1 MNCLS
6 GVVVD
11 TSDELVSSI
20 TQVVNQFLNGKCPK
34 ILGEYFASAPLT
46 MLVKLGG
53 GIRLIVVGTVWR
65 CLVSKVSVVVIGHS
79 SDGYLNDLQYG
90 VGVSGRGEAILH
102 HIVTASGPGFGKM
115 GVEAYHLTLRIRG
128 AWHLLIPYNTS
139 LRIIQHES
147 KKKREE
153 EMKVLER
160 ETRERVEREYRKGN
174 EKDILKWTLAYLF
187 QRGKVNELPVRLNI
201 LRLTISPEA
210 CSFMLCD
217 LDFEPLSLSLSSL
230 PSCDLVS
237 LTNILILCLI
247 LKASNQS

>member
-34 ILGEYFASAPLT
+34 ILGEYFARAPLT
-46 MLVKLGG
+46 MLVKSGG
-53 GIRLIVVGTVWR
+53 GIHPIVVGIVWR

-79 SDGYLNDLQYG
+79 LDGYLNDLQYG

-115 GVEAYHLTLRIRG
+115 GVEACHLTLRIR
-128 AWHLLIPYNTS
+128 
-139 LRIIQHES
+139 
-147 KKKREE
+147 
-153 EMKVLER
+153 
-160 ETRERVEREYRKGN
+160 
-174 EKDILKWTLAYLF
+174 
-187 QRGKVNELPVRLNI
+187 
-201 LRLTISPEA
+201 EA